1 MIIILLALKFEGKFK
16 SLQKIQKS
24 IKILFK
30 IIEIYKNGKENVVTS
45 SCKITLLIVQDLR
58 QLLHQML
65 LIMSQKKFTKANVQ
79 IMIKESVKEN
89 SIHYKCLS
97 CNKNHSSKI
106 DEELKKI
113 FKNEFEF
120 SNNHL
125 NKFILLLR
133 KGTSL

>member
-1 MIIILLALKFEGKFK
+1 
-16 SLQKIQKS
+16 
-24 IKILFK
+24 
-30 IIEIYKNGKENVVTS
+30 
-45 SCKITLLIVQDLR
+45 
-58 QLLHQML
+58 
-65 LIMSQKKFTKANVQ
+65 
-79 IMIKESVKEN
+79 MIKESVKEN

-106 DEELKKI
+106 DEKLKKI

-120 SNNHL
+120 SNNYL

>member
-1 MIIILLALKFEGKFK
+1 
-16 SLQKIQKS
+16 
-24 IKILFK
+24 
-30 IIEIYKNGKENVVTS
+30 
-45 SCKITLLIVQDLR
+45 
-58 QLLHQML
+58 
-65 LIMSQKKFTKANVQ
+65 
-79 IMIKESVKEN
+79 MIKESVMEN

-120 SNNHL
+120 SSNHL

>member
-1 MIIILLALKFEGKFK
+1 
-16 SLQKIQKS
+16 
-24 IKILFK
+24 
-30 IIEIYKNGKENVVTS
+30 
-45 SCKITLLIVQDLR
+45 
-58 QLLHQML
+58 
-65 LIMSQKKFTKANVQ
+65 
-79 IMIKESVKEN
+79 MIKESVKEN
-89 SIHYKCLS
+89 SINYKSLS

-113 FKNEFEF
+113 FNNEFEF